1 MVKKRV
7 TEIKILQDPRNPT
20 VREII
25 DAFEGAFNESDDRP
39 PTYAMFYTDRR
50 EDEGKVL
57 LQVMALEY
65 ESGATGMF
73 LIRGQLWEGAKR
85 AGKLQGFYNA
95 NTKAGHLQL
104 AD

>member
-1 MVKKRV
+1 MVKKMV

-25 DAFEGAFNESDDRP
+25 DAFEGAFDGQDDRP
-39 PTYAMFYTDRR
+39 PTSVIFYTDRR
-50 EDEGKVL
+50 KDEGQSRM
-57 LQVMALEY
+57 QVTALEY
-65 ESGATGMF
+65 ETGARGVF
-73 LIRGQLWEGAKR
+73 LIRGQLWEGAQS
-85 AGKLQGFYNA
+85 AGKLHGFYNA